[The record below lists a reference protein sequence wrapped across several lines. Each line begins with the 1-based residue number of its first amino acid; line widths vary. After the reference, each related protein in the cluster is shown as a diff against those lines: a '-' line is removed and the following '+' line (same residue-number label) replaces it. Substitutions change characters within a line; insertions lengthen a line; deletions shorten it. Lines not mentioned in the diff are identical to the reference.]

1 MAIKVLVTAIGQHL
15 IADVKQVENTET
27 KEVLAYWVREP
38 RVVSYVPGEND
49 GDIRVRFSSY
59 CVISDE
65 AEFSIRAENIVAI
78 LEPKESVVASYQ
90 AAAYPSVPEVTAE
103 IEPEETEEVEVA
115 VVETPHPDAED
126 EV

>member
-27 KEVLAYWVREP
+27 KEILAYWVREP
-38 RVVSYVPGEND
+38 RVVSYVAGENE
-49 GDIRVRFSSY
+49 GDVRVRFSSY

-78 LEPKESVVASYQ
+78 LEPKADVAQSYRDV
-90 AAAYPSVPEVTAE
+90 AYPPA
-103 IEPEETEEVEVA
+103 PEETVEVEEEVA
-115 VVETPHPDAED
+115 ATPHPDQED